1 MSGKFMFER
10 TAGKTEVEY
19 ISEEKWKVLIADDDD
34 AVHTM
39 TEFVLSSFQFQNK
52 KLEFYHS
59 YSGKETIEML
69 KKNED
74 IAVILLDVVMEDES
88 AGLEV
93 VKKIRDELKNSSIRI
108 ILRTGQPG
116 FAPESRVII
125 EYDIND
131 YKEKTELNSLK
142 LHTVMAASL
151 RSYSLIKS
159 LEDKKKYLEEI
170 NRELEAEKLKAENAN
185 KSKSMFLANMSHEIR
200 TPMNGIVG
208 MTSLLST
215 TNLTSEQTVYLESI
229 EDSID
234 YLLAIINDILDIAK
248 LEDRKVKL
256 YEEEINIF
264 ELIESVMLS
273 FLGVAKNKNID
284 LTYEIDKN
292 IPKNLIGDI
301 GRIRQVIIN
310 LLSNAIKF
318 TDTGYVK
325 VKLELKNITE
335 NKIKIGLEVAD
346 TGIGVAD
353 NMKESIFDIFIQEDL
368 SFTKA
373 RQGTGLGLS
382 IVKNILDLMEGNI
395 RVENNKPNGSIFI
408 LDFNLKT
415 QE

>member
-1 MSGKFMFER
+1 MSGKLIFQKNSDKKEIESVS
-10 TAGKTEVEY
+10 KD
-19 ISEEKWKVLIADDDD
+19 KWKVLIADDDD

-39 TEFVLSSFQFQNK
+39 TEFALSNFQFQSK

-69 KKNED
+69 RQNED
-74 IAVILLDVVMEDES
+74 IAVVLLDVVMEDEFS
-88 AGLEV
+88 GLEV

-142 LHTVMAASL
+142 LQTVIAASL

-159 LEDKKKYLEEI
+159 LEDKTKYLEEI
-170 NRELEAEKLKAENAN
+170 NRELELEKLKAENAN

-215 TNLTSEQTVYLESI
+215 TNLTSEQTVYLDSI

-248 LEDRKVKL
+248 LEEGKVKL

-264 ELIESVMLS
+264 EVIDSIMLS
-273 FLGVAKNKNID
+273 FSGVAKNKSID
-284 LTYEIDKN
+284 LTYEIDEN
-292 IPKNLIGDI
+292 IPKNLIGDM

-325 VKLELKNITE
+325 LKMELKNRTE
-335 NKIKIGLEVAD
+335 NRIKIGLEIAD

-382 IVKNILDLMEGNI
+382 IVKNILDLMEGSI
-395 RVENNKPNGSIFI
+395 RVEDNKPDGSIFI
-408 LDFNLKT
+408 LDFNLKI